1 MIDEQL
7 LIRTL
12 LTEQV
17 KVLGY
22 LQSMLRKPEV
32 AEDIFQDLCV
42 LAMEQKGKIQ
52 SEAHMKNWMR
62 TTARFL
68 ALNVLRKKKEEHL
81 AIDIAALDAMEACW
95 SQLDQWDGS
104 QYSDSVRHCV
114 KELSQTNQRL
124 LAKRFVEGY
133 DYTQLASEYQ
143 RSVASLYV
151 TFSRIY
157 ATLGRCI
164 SARMPVAAEVNHG

>member
-22 LQSMLRKPEV
+22 VQSMVRKPEV

-68 ALNVLRKKKEEHL
+68 TLNVLRKRKEEHL
-81 AIDIAALDAMEACW
+81 AIDIAALDAMHACW

-114 KELSQTNQRL
+114 TELSETNQRL
-124 LAKRFVEGY
+124 LAKRFIEGY
-133 DYTQLASEYQ
+133 DYPQLASEYK
-143 RSVASLYV
+143 RSVGSLYV

-164 SARMPVAAEVNHG
+164 SARMPASAEVNHG